1 MSLAGKKVLVTG
13 AAGFIGSHLTQQLLA
28 AGAHVRAFV
37 RYNSMNSRGFLD
49 KLPLEQR
56 KEIEVVTGDLRDAHA
71 VREAVR
77 GTDIVFHLGAL
88 ISIPYSYLHPTE
100 VVETNVFGTLNI
112 LQAVRQEDV
121 GRLVHTSTSEV
132 YGTAQYVPIDEH
144 HPLQGQSP
152 YAASKIAADKIVES
166 FHRSYQTPVVTVRP
180 FNAYGPRQSM
190 RAVIP
195 TIINQALNGSEIV
208 LGNLNV
214 TRDFTFVEDT
224 ARAFICAAV
233 SDEALGEVVN
243 IGSGR
248 EITIERLVQTIL
260 RLVGRSLPVR
270 VEPLRLRPEKS
281 EVRRLLANNDKAANV
296 LRWQPTVP
304 LEEGLLRT
312 IEWIRE
318 NQHVYRWDQY
328 VT

>member
-1 MSLAGKKVLVTG
+1 VVGTG
-13 AAGFIGSHLTQQLLA
+13 GAGFHGSHVTRNLLA
-28 AGAHVRAFV
+28 RGARVTAFV